1 MSKLKT
7 IWQKFKKIIIGF
19 LIGGTALAAGLSGIP
34 QDLYNNL
41 NVKVYSACNLQEA
54 KITSIADSL
63 TTLKARNPDNS
74 LRELN
79 AEERAKIKT
88 CEMAKRGTEFIG
100 IYDSSQYGTKIE
112 IIGDVKAIEIKK
124 HEVGDIF
131 FLGDTQHGI
140 ELFARAWRGTQQL
153 GFGADGSVEIERFRI
168 FNPPILVD
176 DPNGTII
183 RESINPDTQL
193 VVQRKLREDP
203 IEAIRQVIAHNAKI
217 VGKDNG
223 KIVIGKVGNTTSTF
237 YPDADPENTSVDGY
251 VSRGSVDETFSTL
264 RSGVGTGFQDSNTPI
279 WVQIQS
285 SATTNQWAAINRMI
299 ILFDTAALS
308 DTDSINSATFSLYV
322 VSQENAFGGSP
333 ALDLVDS
340 NPASNTGLA
349 NADYGNVGTVLQADA
364 KLFSDITSSQYNDWT
379 LNSTGL
385 SNISITSVSK
395 FGMRID
401 GDVTNTAP
409 MTWTSN
415 NYQALQGSA
424 ADTAGTTQDPKLV
437 VEHTSPAVQGE
448 QYLIIFE

>member
-1 MSKLKT
+1 MSKIKT

-88 CEMAKRGTEFIG
+88 CEMAKRGTEFAG
-100 IYDSSQYGTKIE
+100 IYDSPQYGTKIE

-183 RESINPDTQL
+183 RDYIDPNTKQPAQW
-193 VVQRKLREDP
+193 KLREDP
-203 IEAIRQVIAHNAKI
+203 IEAIRQVIAHNATL

-237 YPDADPENTSVDGY
+237 YPDADPESTSVDGQA
-251 VSRGSVDETFSTL
+251 SCDNTATAWST
-264 RSGVGTGFQDSNTPI
+264 
-279 WVQIQS
+279 IQS
-285 SATTNQWAAINRMI
+285 AADSALASDIGGQANHVYVGQETSNRWWLYRSFY
-299 ILFDTAALS
+299 LFDTSALGDTDTIDSASFNLYVTATLNFNTGTAKYISLVSSSPAS
-308 DTDSINSATFSLYV
+308 DTAIT
-322 VSQENAFGGSP
+322 
-333 ALDLVDS
+333 
-340 NPASNTGLA
+340 T
-349 NADYGNVGTVLQADA
+349 ADYDQVGTT
-364 KLFSDITSSQYNDWT
+364 KLATDINTVDIT
-379 LNSTGL
+379 LNEYKPWILNATGIT
-385 SNISITSVSK
+385 NISKTDVSK
-395 FGMRID
+395 FALRHGQD
-401 GDVTNTAP
+401 LNNEQPSVGGDNGINGARFQD
-409 MTWTSN
+409 
-415 NYQALQGSA
+415 Y
-424 ADTAGTTQDPKLV
+424 DGTTSGPKLV
-437 VEHTSPAVQGE
+437 VEHTSPAVQGGE
-448 QYLIIFE
+448 YLIIFEE